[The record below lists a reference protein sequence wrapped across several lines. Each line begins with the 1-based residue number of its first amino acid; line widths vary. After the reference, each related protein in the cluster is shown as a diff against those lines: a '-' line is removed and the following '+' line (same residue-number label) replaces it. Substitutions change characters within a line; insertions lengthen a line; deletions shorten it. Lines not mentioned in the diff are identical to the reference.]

1 MTRKRVLLIHTGGTL
16 GMGEPA
22 HRRLDLEPAEHLQ
35 RMLERVPELS
45 EIADCDLIAPWN
57 LDSSDVGP
65 SHWQQLAQAV
75 VQHGGAGQPGG
86 YAGIVIIHGTDTL
99 AYAASALAFML
110 RNLDRP
116 VIFTGSQRPLQ
127 AWRTDAR
134 ANLAAAVEAAT
145 LDLPEVAIVFGD
157 RVLRGCR
164 ATKVDASDY
173 LAFDTPNLS
182 PLGRIG
188 VGIDLDPV
196 LIRRPSGP
204 FALAEDLNRQ
214 VLGVTVFPGFDPALL
229 DGVADSGAGMRVKA
243 LIVRAFGA
251 GNVPIVGDYSLLPA
265 IERMSARGVAVLIAT
280 QCLRGSAQLDLYAA
294 GRALRDAGAISA
306 GDMSFEAAS
315 TKAMWALGHP
325 ERSVAEWFALNLAG
339 EVSL

>member
-1 MTRKRVLLIHTGGTL
+1 
-16 GMGEPA
+16 MGEPEL
-22 HRRLDLEPAEHLQ
+22 RRLDLEPAVHLQ
-35 RMLERVPELS
+35 RLLERVPELS
-45 EIADCDLIAPWN
+45 EIADCDLVAPWN

-65 SHWQQLAQAV
+65 EHWQQLARAV
-75 VQHGGAGQPGG
+75 VEHGGAGTANG
-86 YAGIVIIHGTDTL
+86 YSGIVVIHGTDTL
-99 AYAASALAFML
+99 AYTASALAFML

-116 VIFTGSQRPLQ
+116 VILTGSQRPLQ

-173 LAFDTPNLS
+173 LAFDTPND
-182 PLGRIG
+182 PPIGRIG
-188 VGIDLDPV
+188 VGIDLDLPR
-196 LIRRPSGP
+196 IRRPQGK
-204 FALAEDLNRQ
+204 FELAEGLGRQ

-229 DGVADSGAGMRVKA
+229 DGVIDSGAGMRVQA

-251 GNVPIVGDYSLLPA
+251 GNVPIVGQWSLLPS

-315 TKAMWALGHP
+315 TKAMWALAHP
-325 ERSVAEWFALNLAG
+325 ERSVAEWFATDLAG